1 MQENGLILKGIGGF
15 YTVLLPS
22 GEELTAKARGKFRLD
37 GISPVC
43 GDRVA
48 IERQQEGDAAMIEI
62 LPRRNLLRRPPVSN
76 IDQLVIVL
84 AVTAPKPDLLL
95 CDKLLLAAAPYGIE
109 PLIVFNKIDDA
120 VDAADSAGG
129 VGGAMGAQVEALAGE
144 YGGCYHTLTVS
155 AETGA
160 GIGTLSDALAG
171 KISCFAGQSAVG
183 KSSLLNVLIPELEL
197 PVGGLAKRTDRGRH
211 TTRHAQLWPY
221 RGGAVLDTPGFSLLD
236 LPLMEQA
243 DIDAAY
249 REFGDAPSRCRF
261 AACAHRSEPDC
272 AVKALIGKELPEG
285 RYERYV
291 ELSKQFEE
299 MRKRQYD

>member
-1 MQENGLILKGIGGF
+1 MRENGLILKGVGGF

-22 GEELTAKARGKFRLD
+22 GEEVTAKARGKFRLD
-37 GISPVC
+37 GVSPVC
-43 GDRVA
+43 GDRVV
-48 IERQQEGDAAMIEI
+48 IERQQEGDAAMTEI

-95 CDKLLLAAAPYGIE
+95 CDKLLLAASPYGIE
-109 PLIVFNKIDDA
+109 PLIVFNKIDALDA
-120 VDAADSAGG
+120 
-129 VGGAMGAQVEALAGE
+129 AMGAQAEALAGE

-160 GIGTLSDALAG
+160 GVGMLSDALAG
-171 KISCFAGQSAVG
+171 KVSCFAGQSAVG
-183 KSSLLNVLIPELEL
+183 KSSLLNVLIPELAL

-272 AVKALIGKELPEG
+272 AVKALIGTKLPPG

-291 ELSKQFEE
+291 ELSKQFDE